1 MSLEKAREVI
11 RKEAKAIDVGVDEF
25 IKQPMQKHKSL
36 IEKLFSKH
44 YQLID
49 GTDEIFELDLAL
61 WEYEVL
67 SKEELIKRSAYLKLV
82 DGVETTHFKTC
93 NLQNLEEVHKN
104 SSFRTKIFFLDGK
117 YSTGYATH
125 SLFPYRGKFHPQLIR
140 ALLNILEIKPGDV
153 VLDPMAG
160 SSTVSVEA
168 NLLGIESISVDL
180 SPFCGLMGRVKT
192 LALNLDLKV
201 LQSIVKEPN
210 ELLAKFNKSKVPDY
224 FVSNGKDEKRAYY
237 EIILLAFLDS
247 MGFANR
253 SSSSIDKLFPRVLE
267 RYLATIRNFQKAR
280 QELNLKIG
288 ESKILQGSVLNLPIE
303 DNSVDAI
310 ITSPPY
316 SFAIDYL
323 KNDQPQ
329 LEYLG
334 YDIESLR
341 GEMIG
346 LQGRGVENKLE
357 VYFDKMNIALKEMQR
372 VSKKKSPIVIII
384 GTNDIQTNGVR
395 LETKVI
401 ELAEKQNLKCELEL
415 VKPIKGLRNTMKNE
429 SILFFANLK

>member
-1 MSLEKAREVI
+1 MK
-11 RKEAKAIDVGVDEF
+11 
-25 IKQPMQKHKSL
+25 KHTPL
-36 IEKLFSKH
+36 LEKLFAKD

-61 WEYEVL
+61 WEYEAL
-67 SKEELIKRSAYLKLV
+67 SKKELIDRSAYLKSV
-82 DGVETTHFKTC
+82 DGKETTHFRTC

-104 SSFRTKIFFLDGK
+104 SSFRTKVFFLDGK

-140 ALLNILEIKPGDV
+140 ALLNILDIKPGHT

-160 SSTVSVEA
+160 SSTVAVEA
-168 NLLGIESISVDL
+168 NLLGIDAISVDL
-180 SPFCGLMGRVKT
+180 SPFCELMGKVKT
-192 LALNLDLKV
+192 FALNLDMNILE
-201 LQSIVKEPN
+201 SIVANPKEILEKLKKDRAPEYFKN
-210 ELLAKFNKSKVPDY
+210 NKDDK
-224 FVSNGKDEKRAYY
+224 KRSYY
-237 EIILLAFLDS
+237 EIVLLAFLDTV
-247 MGFANR
+247 GFAGR
-253 SSSSIDKLFPRVLE
+253 SNSSIDKLFPRVLE
-267 RYLATIRNFQKAR
+267 RYISTIKYFQEAR
-280 QELNLKIG
+280 QKMDLKIG
-288 ESKILQGSVLNLPIE
+288 RSKIIQGSVMKLPID
-303 DNSVDAI
+303 DNSIDAI

-334 YDIESLR
+334 HNLEVLR
-341 GEMIG
+341 QEMIG

-357 VYFDKMNIALKEMQR
+357 IYFNKMDQALGEMKR
-372 VSKKKSPIVIII
+372 VSKKNAPVVIII

-401 ELAEKQNLKCELEL
+401 ELGEKQGLKFELNLK
-415 VKPIKGLRNTMKNE
+415 KPIRGLQNTMKEE
-429 SILFFANLK
+429 SILFFTNQK

>member
-1 MSLEKAREVI
+1 MKKHTSL
-11 RKEAKAIDVGVDEF
+11 
-25 IKQPMQKHKSL
+25 L
-36 IEKLFSKH
+36 EKLFDKN

-67 SKEELIKRSAYLKLV
+67 SKKELVDRSAYFKLV
-82 DGVETTHFKTC
+82 DGKETAHFKTC

-104 SSFRTKIFFLDGK
+104 SSFRTKVFFLDGK

-140 ALLNILEIKPGDV
+140 ALLNILEVKPGNV

-160 SSTVSVEA
+160 SSTVAVEA
-168 NLLGIESISVDL
+168 NLLGIDSISVDL
-180 SPFCGLMGRVKT
+180 SPFCELMGRVKT
-192 LALNLDLKV
+192 FALDLDVKV
-201 LQSIVKEPN
+201 LESIIRNPKEIL
-210 ELLAKFNKSKVPDY
+210 EKLKKEKVPEY
-224 FVSNGKDEKRAYY
+224 FKNNKDDKKRNYY
-237 EIILLAFLDS
+237 EIVLLAFLDT
-247 MGFANR
+247 MGFASR

-267 RYLATIRNFQKAR
+267 RYVSTIKFFQSAR
-280 QELNLKIG
+280 QKINLKIG
-288 ESKILQGSVLNLPIE
+288 KSEIIQGSVLNLPID
-303 DNSVDAI
+303 DNSVDAV

-334 YDIESLR
+334 YNLEDLR
-341 GEMIG
+341 EDMIG

-357 VYFDKMNIALKEMQR
+357 IYFDKMDIALKEMKR
-372 VSKKKSPIVIII
+372 VSKKNSPIVIII

-395 LETKVI
+395 LETKVV
-401 ELAEKQNLKCELEL
+401 ELAEKQNLKFELNL
-415 VKPIKGLRNTMKNE
+415 IKPIRGLQNTMKNE
-429 SILFFANLK
+429 SILFFTNLK

>member
-1 MSLEKAREVI
+1 MK
-11 RKEAKAIDVGVDEF
+11 
-25 IKQPMQKHKSL
+25 KHTPL
-36 IEKLFSKH
+36 IERLFEKN

-67 SKEELIKRSAYLKLV
+67 SKKALIERSAYFKLV
-82 DGVETTHFKTC
+82 DKKETVHFKTC

-104 SSFRTKIFFLDGK
+104 SSFRTKVFFLDGK

-140 ALLNILEIKPGDV
+140 ALLNIINIKPGQI

-160 SSTVSVEA
+160 SSTLSVEA
-168 NLLGIESISVDL
+168 NLLGIDAISVDL
-180 SPFCGLMGRVKT
+180 SPFCELMGRVKT
-192 LALNLDLKV
+192 FALNLDITILESIIKRPTEILEKLK
-201 LQSIVKEPN
+201 KD
-210 ELLAKFNKSKVPDY
+210 KVPEY
-224 FVSNGKDEKRAYY
+224 FINKQDDSKKGYY
-237 EIILLAFLDS
+237 EIVLLAFLDT
-247 MGFANR
+247 MGFASR

-267 RYLATIRNFQKAR
+267 RYISTIKYFQEAR
-280 QELNLKIG
+280 QKVNLKIG
-288 ESKILQGSVLNLPIE
+288 ESKIIQGSALKLPIG
-303 DNSVDAI
+303 DDSVDAI

-323 KNDQPQ
+323 RNDQPQ

-334 YDIESLR
+334 YDLEVLKQD
-341 GEMIG
+341 MVG

-357 VYFDKMNIALKEMQR
+357 IYFDKINLALGEMKR
-372 VSKKKSPIVIII
+372 VSKKNSSIIIII
-384 GTNDIQTNGVR
+384 GTNDIQTKGVR

-401 ELAEKQNLKCELEL
+401 ELGEKHGLKFEFNLK
-415 VKPIKGLRNTMKNE
+415 KPIRGLQNTMKEE
-429 SILFFANLK
+429 SILFFVNQK

>member
-1 MSLEKAREVI
+1 MI
-11 RKEAKAIDVGVDEF
+11 
-25 IKQPMQKHKSL
+25 MNKHIPL
-36 IEKLFSKH
+36 LEKLFSKD

-61 WEYEVL
+61 WEYEAL
-67 SKEELIKRSAYLKLV
+67 SKKELIDRSAYLKSV
-82 DGVETTHFKTC
+82 DGKETTHFRTC

-104 SSFRTKIFFLDGK
+104 SSFRTKVFFLDGK

-140 ALLNILEIKPGDV
+140 ALLNILNIKQGHI

-160 SSTVSVEA
+160 SSTVAVEA
-168 NLLGIESISVDL
+168 NLLGIDAISVDL
-180 SPFCGLMGRVKT
+180 SPFCELMGKVKT
-192 LALNLDLKV
+192 FALDLDINI
-201 LQSIVKEPN
+201 LESIVANPKEILEKLKKDRVPEYFKN
-210 ELLAKFNKSKVPDY
+210 NKDDKKGS
-224 FVSNGKDEKRAYY
+224 YY
-237 EIILLAFLDS
+237 EIVLLAFLDTV
-247 MGFANR
+247 GFAGR
-253 SSSSIDKLFPRVLE
+253 SNSSIDKLFPRVLE
-267 RYLATIRNFQKAR
+267 RYISTIKYFQEAR
-280 QELNLKIG
+280 QKMDLKIG
-288 ESKILQGSVLNLPIE
+288 RSKIIQGSVMKLPID
-303 DNSVDAI
+303 DNSIDAI

-334 YDIESLR
+334 HNLEVLR
-341 GEMIG
+341 QEMIG

-357 VYFDKMNIALKEMQR
+357 IYFDKMNQALGEMKR
-372 VSKKKSPIVIII
+372 VSKKNAPVVIII

-401 ELAEKQNLKCELEL
+401 ELGEKQGLKFELNLK
-415 VKPIKGLRNTMKNE
+415 KPIRGLQNTMKEE
-429 SILFFANLK
+429 SILFFTNQK

>member
-1 MSLEKAREVI
+1 MQT
-11 RKEAKAIDVGVDEF
+11 RK
-25 IKQPMQKHKSL
+25 PL
-36 IEKLFSKH
+36 IEKLFAKN

-67 SKEELIKRSAYLKLV
+67 SKEELINRSAYLKLV
-82 DGVETTHFKTC
+82 DGIETTHFKTC
-93 NLQNLEEVHKN
+93 NLQNLEEIHKN
-104 SSFRTKIFFLDGK
+104 SSFRTKVFFLDGK

-140 ALLNILEIKPGDV
+140 ALLNILEIKPGHI

-160 SSTVSVEA
+160 STTVSVEA
-168 NLLGIESISVDL
+168 NLLSIDSISVDL

-192 LALNLDLKV
+192 FALDLDFKT
-201 LQSIVKEPN
+201 LQSITKDPK
-210 ELLAKFNKSKVPDY
+210 ELLEKFKKEKVPDY
-224 FVSNGKDEKRAYY
+224 FINNKEDKKRGYY
-237 EIILLAFLDS
+237 ETVLLAFLDS
-247 MGFANR
+247 MGFASR
-253 SSSSIDKLFPRVLE
+253 SSSPIDKLFPRVLE
-267 RYLATIRNFQKAR
+267 RYIATIRNFQEAR
-280 QELNLKIG
+280 QKLDLKIG
-288 ESKILQGSVLNLPIE
+288 KSKILQGSVLNLPME
-303 DNSVDAI
+303 DDSVDAI

-334 YDIESLR
+334 YNLESLR
-341 GEMIG
+341 EEMIG

-357 VYFDKMNIALKEMQR
+357 IYFDKMNVALKEMQR
-372 VSKKKSPIVIII
+372 VSKKNAPIIIII
-384 GTNDIQTNGVR
+384 GTNDIQTNGVI

-401 ELAEKQNLKCELEL
+401 ELAEKQNLKFELEL
-415 VKPIKGLRNTMKNE
+415 IKPIKGLQNTMKNE
-429 SILFFANLK
+429 SILFFTNLK

>member
-1 MSLEKAREVI
+1 MKKRTSL
-11 RKEAKAIDVGVDEF
+11 
-25 IKQPMQKHKSL
+25 L
-36 IEKLFSKH
+36 EKLFDKN

-67 SKEELIKRSAYLKLV
+67 SKKELVDRSAYFKLV
-82 DGVETTHFKTC
+82 DGKETAHFKTC
-93 NLQNLEEVHKN
+93 NLQNLEEVYKN
-104 SSFRTKIFFLDGK
+104 SSFRTKVFFLDGK

-140 ALLNILEIKPGDV
+140 ALLNILEVKPGNV

-160 SSTVSVEA
+160 SSTVAVEA
-168 NLLGIESISVDL
+168 NLLGIDSISVDL
-180 SPFCGLMGRVKT
+180 SPFCELMGRVKT
-192 LALNLDLKV
+192 FALDLDVKV
-201 LQSIVKEPN
+201 LESIIRNPKEIL
-210 ELLAKFNKSKVPDY
+210 EKLKKEKVPEY
-224 FVSNGKDEKRAYY
+224 FKNNKDDKKRNYY
-237 EIILLAFLDS
+237 EIVLLAFLDT
-247 MGFANR
+247 MGFASR

-267 RYLATIRNFQKAR
+267 RYVSTIKFFQSAR
-280 QELNLKIG
+280 QKINLKIG
-288 ESKILQGSVLNLPIE
+288 KSEIIQGSVLNLPID
-303 DNSVDAI
+303 DNSVDAV

-334 YDIESLR
+334 YNLEDLR
-341 GEMIG
+341 EDMIG

-357 VYFDKMNIALKEMQR
+357 IYFDKMDIALKEMKR
-372 VSKKKSPIVIII
+372 VSKKNSPIVIII

-395 LETKVI
+395 LETKVV
-401 ELAEKQNLKCELEL
+401 ELAEKQNLKFELNL
-415 VKPIKGLRNTMKNE
+415 IKPIRGLQNTMKNE
-429 SILFFANLK
+429 SILFFTNLK

>member
-1 MSLEKAREVI
+1 MN
-11 RKEAKAIDVGVDEF
+11 
-25 IKQPMQKHKSL
+25 KHIPL
-36 IEKLFSKH
+36 LEKLFSKD

-61 WEYEVL
+61 WEYEAL
-67 SKEELIKRSAYLKLV
+67 SKKELIDRSAYLKSV
-82 DGVETTHFKTC
+82 DGKETTHFRTC

-104 SSFRTKIFFLDGK
+104 SSFRTKVFFLDGK

-140 ALLNILEIKPGDV
+140 ALLNILDIKPGHT

-160 SSTVSVEA
+160 SSTVAVEA
-168 NLLGIESISVDL
+168 NLLGIDAISVDL
-180 SPFCGLMGRVKT
+180 SPFCELMGKVKT
-192 LALNLDLKV
+192 FALNLDINILE
-201 LQSIVKEPN
+201 SIVANPKEILEKLKKDRVPEYFKN
-210 ELLAKFNKSKVPDY
+210 NKDDK
-224 FVSNGKDEKRAYY
+224 KRSYY
-237 EIILLAFLDS
+237 EIVLLAFLDTV
-247 MGFANR
+247 GFAGR
-253 SSSSIDKLFPRVLE
+253 SNSSIDKLFPRVLE
-267 RYLATIRNFQKAR
+267 RYISTIKYFQEAR
-280 QELNLKIG
+280 QKMDLKIG
-288 ESKILQGSVLNLPIE
+288 RSKIIQGSVMKLPID
-303 DNSVDAI
+303 DNSIDAI

-334 YDIESLR
+334 HNLEVLR
-341 GEMIG
+341 QEMIG

-357 VYFDKMNIALKEMQR
+357 IYFDKMNQALGEMKR
-372 VSKKKSPIVIII
+372 VSKKNAPVVIII

-401 ELAEKQNLKCELEL
+401 ELGEKQGLKFELNLK
-415 VKPIKGLRNTMKNE
+415 KPIRGLQNTMKEE
-429 SILFFANLK
+429 SILFFTNQK

>member
-1 MSLEKAREVI
+1 
-11 RKEAKAIDVGVDEF
+11 
-25 IKQPMQKHKSL
+25 MQKHTPL
-36 IEKLFSKH
+36 LEKLFTKD

-61 WEYEVL
+61 WEYEAL
-67 SKEELIKRSAYLKLV
+67 SKKELVDRSAYFKLV
-82 DGVETTHFKTC
+82 DGKETTHFRTC

-104 SSFRTKIFFLDGK
+104 SSFRTKVFFLDGK

-140 ALLNILEIKPGDV
+140 ALLNILDIKPGHT

-160 SSTVSVEA
+160 SSTVAVEA
-168 NLLGIESISVDL
+168 NLLGIDAISVDL
-180 SPFCGLMGRVKT
+180 SPFCELMGKVKT
-192 LALNLDLKV
+192 FALDLDINI
-201 LQSIVKEPN
+201 LESIVANPKEILEKLKKDRVPEYFKN
-210 ELLAKFNKSKVPDY
+210 NKDDK
-224 FVSNGKDEKRAYY
+224 KRSYY
-237 EIILLAFLDS
+237 EIVLLAFLDTV
-247 MGFANR
+247 GFAGR
-253 SSSSIDKLFPRVLE
+253 SNSSIDKLFPRVLE
-267 RYLATIRNFQKAR
+267 RYISTIKYFQEAR
-280 QELNLKIG
+280 QKMDLKIG
-288 ESKILQGSVLNLPIE
+288 RSKIIQGSVMKLPID
-303 DNSVDAI
+303 DNSIDAI

-334 YDIESLR
+334 HNLEVLR
-341 GEMIG
+341 QEMIG

-357 VYFDKMNIALKEMQR
+357 IYFDKMNQALGEMKR
-372 VSKKKSPIVIII
+372 VSKKNAPVVIII

-401 ELAEKQNLKCELEL
+401 ELGEKQGLKFELNLK
-415 VKPIKGLRNTMKNE
+415 KPIRGLQNTMKEE
-429 SILFFANLK
+429 SILFFTNQK

>member
-1 MSLEKAREVI
+1 
-11 RKEAKAIDVGVDEF
+11 
-25 IKQPMQKHKSL
+25 MQKHTPL
-36 IEKLFSKH
+36 LEKLFTKD

-61 WEYEVL
+61 WEYEAL
-67 SKEELIKRSAYLKLV
+67 SKKELVDRSAYFKLV
-82 DGVETTHFKTC
+82 DGKETTHFRTC

-104 SSFRTKIFFLDGK
+104 SSFRTKVFFLDGK

-140 ALLNILEIKPGDV
+140 ALLNLLDIKPGHT

-160 SSTVSVEA
+160 SSTVAVEA
-168 NLLGIESISVDL
+168 NLLGIDAISVDL
-180 SPFCGLMGRVKT
+180 SPFCELMGKVKT
-192 LALNLDLKV
+192 FALDLDINI
-201 LQSIVKEPN
+201 LESIVANPKEILEKLKKDRVPEYFKN
-210 ELLAKFNKSKVPDY
+210 NKDDKKGS
-224 FVSNGKDEKRAYY
+224 YY
-237 EIILLAFLDS
+237 EIVLLAFLDTV
-247 MGFANR
+247 GFAGR
-253 SSSSIDKLFPRVLE
+253 SNSSIDKLFPRVLE
-267 RYLATIRNFQKAR
+267 RYISTIKYFQEAR
-280 QELNLKIG
+280 QKMDLKIG
-288 ESKILQGSVLNLPIE
+288 RSKIIQGSVMKLPID
-303 DNSVDAI
+303 DNSIDAI

-334 YDIESLR
+334 HNLEVLR
-341 GEMIG
+341 QEMIG

-357 VYFDKMNIALKEMQR
+357 IYFDKMDRALGEMKR
-372 VSKKKSPIVIII
+372 VSKKNAPVVIII

-401 ELAEKQNLKCELEL
+401 ELGEKQGLKFELNFK
-415 VKPIKGLRNTMKNE
+415 KPIRGLQNTMKEE
-429 SILFFANLK
+429 SILFFTNQK

>member
-1 MSLEKAREVI
+1 
-11 RKEAKAIDVGVDEF
+11 
-25 IKQPMQKHKSL
+25 MQKHTPL
-36 IEKLFSKH
+36 LEKLFDKS

-61 WEYEVL
+61 WEYEAL
-67 SKEELIKRSAYLKLV
+67 SKKELVDRSAYFKLV
-82 DGVETTHFKTC
+82 DGKETTHFKTC

-140 ALLNILEIKPGDV
+140 ALLNILDIKPGHV

-160 SSTVSVEA
+160 SSTVAVEA
-168 NLLGIESISVDL
+168 NLLGIDAISVDL
-180 SPFCGLMGRVKT
+180 SPFCELMGKVKT
-192 LALNLDLKV
+192 FALNLDIKFLESIIANPKEVLEKLK
-201 LQSIVKEPN
+201 KD
-210 ELLAKFNKSKVPDY
+210 KVPEY
-224 FVSNGKDEKRAYY
+224 FKNNKDDKKRNYY
-237 EIILLAFLDS
+237 EIVLLAFLDTV
-247 MGFANR
+247 GFAGR
-253 SSSSIDKLFPRVLE
+253 SNSSIDKLFPRVLE
-267 RYLATIRNFQKAR
+267 RYISTIKYFQEAR
-280 QELNLKIG
+280 QKMDLKIG
-288 ESKILQGSVLNLPIE
+288 KSKIIQGSVLKLPI
-303 DNSVDAI
+303 DGDSIDAI

-334 YDIESLR
+334 YDLEVLR
-341 GEMIG
+341 QEMIG

-357 VYFDKMNIALKEMQR
+357 IYFDKMNQALGEMKR
-372 VSKKKSPIVIII
+372 VSKKNAPIVIII

-401 ELAEKQNLKCELEL
+401 ELGEKQGLKFELNLK
-415 VKPIKGLRNTMKNE
+415 KPIRGLQNTMKEE
-429 SILFFANLK
+429 SILFFTN

>member
-1 MSLEKAREVI
+1 MKTHTSL
-11 RKEAKAIDVGVDEF
+11 
-25 IKQPMQKHKSL
+25 L
-36 IEKLFSKH
+36 EKLFDKN

-67 SKEELIKRSAYLKLV
+67 SKKELVDRSAYFKLV
-82 DGVETTHFKTC
+82 DGKETAHFKTC
-93 NLQNLEEVHKN
+93 NLQNLEEVYKN
-104 SSFRTKIFFLDGK
+104 SSFRTKVFFLDGK

-140 ALLNILEIKPGDV
+140 ALLNILEVKPGNV

-160 SSTVSVEA
+160 SSTVAVEA
-168 NLLGIESISVDL
+168 NLLGIDSISVDL
-180 SPFCGLMGRVKT
+180 SPFCELMGRVKT
-192 LALNLDLKV
+192 FALDLDVKV
-201 LQSIVKEPN
+201 LESIIRNPKEIL
-210 ELLAKFNKSKVPDY
+210 EKLKKEKVPEY
-224 FVSNGKDEKRAYY
+224 FKNNKDDKKRNYY
-237 EIILLAFLDS
+237 EIVLLAFLDT
-247 MGFANR
+247 MGFASR

-267 RYLATIRNFQKAR
+267 RYVSTIKFFQSAR
-280 QELNLKIG
+280 QKINLKIG
-288 ESKILQGSVLNLPIE
+288 KSEIIQGSVLNLPID
-303 DNSVDAI
+303 DNSVDAV

-334 YDIESLR
+334 YNLEDLR
-341 GEMIG
+341 EDMIG

-357 VYFDKMNIALKEMQR
+357 IYFDKMNIALKEMKR
-372 VSKKKSPIVIII
+372 VSKKNSPIVIII

-395 LETKVI
+395 LETKVV
-401 ELAEKQNLKCELEL
+401 ELAEKQNLKFELNL
-415 VKPIKGLRNTMKNE
+415 IKPIRGLQNTMKNE
-429 SILFFANLK
+429 SILFFTNLK

>member
-1 MSLEKAREVI
+1 
-11 RKEAKAIDVGVDEF
+11 
-25 IKQPMQKHKSL
+25 MQKHTPL
-36 IEKLFSKH
+36 LEKLFTKD

-61 WEYEVL
+61 WEYEAL
-67 SKEELIKRSAYLKLV
+67 SKKELVDRSAYFKLV
-82 DGVETTHFKTC
+82 DGKETTHFRTC

-104 SSFRTKIFFLDGK
+104 SSFRTKVFFLDGK

-140 ALLNILEIKPGDV
+140 ALLNILDIKPGHT

-160 SSTVSVEA
+160 SSTVAVEA
-168 NLLGIESISVDL
+168 NLLGIDAISVNL
-180 SPFCGLMGRVKT
+180 SPFCELMGKVKT
-192 LALNLDLKV
+192 FALDLDINI
-201 LQSIVKEPN
+201 LESIVANPKEILEKLKKDRVPEYFKN
-210 ELLAKFNKSKVPDY
+210 NKDDKKGS
-224 FVSNGKDEKRAYY
+224 YY
-237 EIILLAFLDS
+237 EIVLLAFLDTV
-247 MGFANR
+247 GFAGR
-253 SSSSIDKLFPRVLE
+253 SNSSIDKLFPRVLE
-267 RYLATIRNFQKAR
+267 RYISTIKYFQEAR
-280 QELNLKIG
+280 QKMDLKIG
-288 ESKILQGSVLNLPIE
+288 RSKIIQGSVMKLPID
-303 DNSVDAI
+303 DNSIDAI

-334 YDIESLR
+334 HNLEVLR
-341 GEMIG
+341 QEMIG

-357 VYFDKMNIALKEMQR
+357 IYFDKMNQALGEMKR
-372 VSKKKSPIVIII
+372 VSKKNAPVVIII

-401 ELAEKQNLKCELEL
+401 ELGEKQGLKFELNLK
-415 VKPIKGLRNTMKNE
+415 KPIRGLQNTMKEE
-429 SILFFANLK
+429 SILFFTNQK

>member
-1 MSLEKAREVI
+1 MKTHTSL
-11 RKEAKAIDVGVDEF
+11 
-25 IKQPMQKHKSL
+25 L
-36 IEKLFSKH
+36 EKLFDKN

-67 SKEELIKRSAYLKLV
+67 SKKELVDRSAYFKLV
-82 DGVETTHFKTC
+82 DGKETAHFKTC

-104 SSFRTKIFFLDGK
+104 SSFRTKVFFLDGK

-140 ALLNILEIKPGDV
+140 ALLNILEVKPGNV

-160 SSTVSVEA
+160 SSTVAVEA
-168 NLLGIESISVDL
+168 NLLGIDSISVDL
-180 SPFCGLMGRVKT
+180 SPFCELMGRVKT
-192 LALNLDLKV
+192 FALGLDVKV
-201 LQSIVKEPN
+201 LESIIRNPKEIL
-210 ELLAKFNKSKVPDY
+210 EKLKKEKVPEY
-224 FVSNGKDEKRAYY
+224 FKNNKDDKKRNYY
-237 EIILLAFLDS
+237 EIVLLAFLDT
-247 MGFANR
+247 MGFASR

-267 RYLATIRNFQKAR
+267 RYVSTIKYFQSAR
-280 QELNLKIG
+280 QKINLKIG
-288 ESKILQGSVLNLPIE
+288 KSEIIQGSVLNLPID
-303 DNSVDAI
+303 DNSVDAV

-329 LEYLG
+329 IEYLG
-334 YDIESLR
+334 YNLEDLR
-341 GEMIG
+341 EDMIG

-357 VYFDKMNIALKEMQR
+357 IYFDKMDIALKEMKR
-372 VSKKKSPIVIII
+372 VSKKNSPIVIII

-395 LETKVI
+395 LETKVV
-401 ELAEKQNLKCELEL
+401 ELAEKQNLKFELNL
-415 VKPIKGLRNTMKNE
+415 IKPIRGLQNTMKNE
-429 SILFFANLK
+429 SILFFTNLK

>member
-1 MSLEKAREVI
+1 MN
-11 RKEAKAIDVGVDEF
+11 
-25 IKQPMQKHKSL
+25 KHIPL
-36 IEKLFSKH
+36 LEKLFSKD

-61 WEYEVL
+61 WEYEAL
-67 SKEELIKRSAYLKLV
+67 SKKELIDRSAYLKSV
-82 DGVETTHFKTC
+82 DGKETTHFRTC

-104 SSFRTKIFFLDGK
+104 SSFRTKVFFLDGK

-140 ALLNILEIKPGDV
+140 ALLNILNIKQGHI

-160 SSTVSVEA
+160 SSTVAVEA
-168 NLLGIESISVDL
+168 NLLGIDAISVDL
-180 SPFCGLMGRVKT
+180 SPFCELMGKVKT
-192 LALNLDLKV
+192 FALNLDINILE
-201 LQSIVKEPN
+201 SIVANPKEILEKLKKDRVPEYFKN
-210 ELLAKFNKSKVPDY
+210 NKDDKKGS
-224 FVSNGKDEKRAYY
+224 YY
-237 EIILLAFLDS
+237 EIVLLAFLDTV
-247 MGFANR
+247 GFAGR
-253 SSSSIDKLFPRVLE
+253 SNSSIDKLFTRVLE
-267 RYLATIRNFQKAR
+267 RYISTIKYFQEAR
-280 QELNLKIG
+280 QKMNLKIG
-288 ESKILQGSVLNLPIE
+288 RSKIIQGSVMKLPID
-303 DNSVDAI
+303 DNSIDAI

-334 YDIESLR
+334 HNLEILR
-341 GEMIG
+341 QEMIG

-357 VYFDKMNIALKEMQR
+357 IYFDKMDRALGEMKR
-372 VSKKKSPIVIII
+372 VSKKNAPVVIII

-401 ELAEKQNLKCELEL
+401 ELGEKQGLKFELNFK
-415 VKPIKGLRNTMKNE
+415 KPIRGLQNTMKEE
-429 SILFFANLK
+429 SILFFTNQK

>member
-1 MSLEKAREVI
+1 
-11 RKEAKAIDVGVDEF
+11 
-25 IKQPMQKHKSL
+25 MQKHTPL
-36 IEKLFSKH
+36 LEKLFAKN

-67 SKEELIKRSAYLKLV
+67 SKKELINRSAYFKLV
-82 DGVETTHFKTC
+82 DGKETAHFKTC

-104 SSFRTKIFFLDGK
+104 SSFRTKVFFLDGK

-140 ALLNILEIKPGDV
+140 ALLNILEVKPGNV

-168 NLLGIESISVDL
+168 SLLGIDSISVDL
-180 SPFCGLMGRVKT
+180 SPFCELMGRVKT
-192 LALNLDLKV
+192 FALNLDFKILE
-201 LQSIVKEPN
+201 SIVKDSKEVLGKLKK
-210 ELLAKFNKSKVPDY
+210 EKVPDY
-224 FVSNGKDEKRAYY
+224 FINNKEDKKRNYY
-237 EIILLAFLDS
+237 EIVLLAFLDT
-247 MGFANR
+247 MGFASR

-267 RYLATIRNFQKAR
+267 RYIATIKFFQEAR
-280 QELNLKIG
+280 QKLDLRIG
-288 ESKILQGSVLNLPIE
+288 KSKIIQGSALNLPIG
-303 DNSVDAI
+303 DNSIDAI

-334 YDIESLR
+334 YKLESLR
-341 GEMIG
+341 NEMIG
-346 LQGRGVENKLE
+346 LQGQGVENKLE
-357 VYFDKMNIALKEMQR
+357 IYFDKMRVALKEMQR
-372 VSKKKSPIVIII
+372 VSKKNAPIVIII

-401 ELAEKQNLKCELEL
+401 EIAGKQGLKYELDL
-415 VKPIKGLRNTMKNE
+415 IKPIRGLQNTMKDE
-429 SILFFANLK
+429 SILFFTNLK